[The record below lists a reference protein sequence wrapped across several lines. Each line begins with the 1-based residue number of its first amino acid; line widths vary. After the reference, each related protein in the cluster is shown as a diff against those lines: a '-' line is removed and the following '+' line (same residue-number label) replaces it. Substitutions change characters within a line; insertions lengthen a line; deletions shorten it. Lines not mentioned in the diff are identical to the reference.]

1 MRFLIDR
8 WRRIGTRLY
17 IALGFAVALTLISG
31 GVAVYYFEQSGDHNY
46 KVQSESVPALEA
58 SWIAAREAER
68 LRILG
73 LEVVADSESGFQRE
87 DTDALAHA
95 LDRLDAALNEASGIP
110 ELVDDAQEVSDAA
123 YDLTEVIDE
132 LVVLRM
138 TLNSTNQIAD
148 GYGEHLASASSDI
161 GESEAALVVLRQVLQ
176 ANDHAAVEELWEEF
190 SRIHG
195 TGIDPQVSSLAEGE
209 GIFYVRGQQLVL
221 ETNIRG
227 LAGSFV
233 ESSTDLDNAVTNL
246 LEASGEQSSE
256 ALGLA
261 ISSFDEGRTLLAG
274 ISVISVIAAT
284 LAAWVWVGNGMVR
297 RLSRMSERMR
307 NMAEGDLETPVPEV
321 GRDEIGELAGALEI
335 FRQQALEV
343 QRLNLVEKL
352 YEDLRVAN
360 DELKRLQARLV
371 AQEKLAA
378 LGELVS
384 GVAHEISNPLNFVNN
399 FSEGSLELYSELTE
413 MLDNYRDRMS
423 EDDTALLDDITQEM
437 TASLN
442 RVLTNGGR
450 ALAIVE
456 RMRGFGEVGGD
467 SAVVEL
473 NEVLREAVHSGCT
486 SFNAQWD
493 DFSVEPVF
501 DFDTAVGE
509 MRLVE
514 RDFDEAILNIVS
526 NAYFAMHEK
535 IETVEEYEPSLSV
548 STRRIDDSVEIR
560 IRDNGPGIADDV
572 ARRIFNPFFSTRD
585 GAVGAGLGL
594 PLAADVARRYG
605 GDLLVNTEVGE
616 YAEFVMTL
624 QLIAEDIVEP
634 AGQESLVQGSA

>member
-1 MRFLIDR
+1 M
-8 WRRIGTRLY
+8 
-17 IALGFAVALTLISG
+17 
-31 GVAVYYFEQSGDHNY
+31 
-46 KVQSESVPALEA
+46 
-58 SWIAAREAER
+58 
-68 LRILG
+68 
-73 LEVVADSESGFQRE
+73 
-87 DTDALAHA
+87 
-95 LDRLDAALNEASGIP
+95 
-110 ELVDDAQEVSDAA
+110 
-123 YDLTEVIDE
+123 
-132 LVVLRM
+132 
-138 TLNSTNQIAD
+138 
-148 GYGEHLASASSDI
+148 
-161 GESEAALVVLRQVLQ
+161 
-176 ANDHAAVEELWEEF
+176 
-190 SRIHG
+190 
-195 TGIDPQVSSLAEGE
+195 
-209 GIFYVRGQQLVL
+209 
-221 ETNIRG
+221 
-227 LAGSFV
+227 
-233 ESSTDLDNAVTNL
+233 
-246 LEASGEQSSE
+246 
-256 ALGLA
+256 
-261 ISSFDEGRTLLAG
+261 
-274 ISVISVIAAT
+274 
-284 LAAWVWVGNGMVR
+284 
-297 RLSRMSERMR
+297 
-307 NMAEGDLETPVPEV
+307 
-321 GRDEIGELAGALEI
+321 
-335 FRQQALEV
+335 
-343 QRLNLVEKL
+343 
-352 YEDLRVAN
+352 
-360 DELKRLQARLV
+360 
-371 AQEKLAA
+371 
-378 LGELVS
+378 
-384 GVAHEISNPLNFVNN
+384 AHEISNPLNFVNN

-413 MLDNYRDRMS
+413 MLDNYRDHMS

-535 IETVEEYEPSLSV
+535 SETVEEYEPSLSV

-572 ARRIFNPFFSTRD
+572 VRRIFNPFFSTRD

-605 GDLLVNTEVGE
+605 GDLLVNTKVGE

-634 AGQESLVQGSA
+634 EVQESLVQGSA